1 MASSCCDNNKK
12 SPEMKSSYFIGRH
25 DEREKLKTF
34 LCESDLPLI
43 QIYGLPYVGKT
54 QLVKTVSIF
63 FIPHYL
69 LIHTLIDLVRQYLL
83 LE

>member
-1 MASSCCDNNKK
+1 MAISYKDTRKK
-12 SPEMKSSYFIGRH
+12 EAETKTCHFWGRH

-34 LCESDLPLI
+34 LLDDDIPLI

-63 FIPHYL
+63 CCCY
-69 LIHTLIDLVRQYLL
+69 YC
-83 LE
+83 